1 MDQGSGV
8 AMNCGR
14 GHRCSSDPTLLWLW
28 RRLAAAA
35 VTPSL
40 GISIC
45 LRCGPKEQKKVGG
58 CCNRRQKSDQHS
70 SFGFVAF
77 FFCLVG
83 WFMFCLGR
91 ILAMWKFQ
99 GQGSNPGC
107 LSDSARSFN
116 LLRQENSCVPF
127 L

>member
-8 AMNCGR
+8 AMNCGI

-45 LRCGPKEQKKVGG
+45 LRCGPKEQKKGG
-58 CCNRRQKSDQHS
+58 GVLQSKAEIRSTFQFWFCC
-70 SFGFVAF
+70 F
-77 FFCLVG
+77 FFLSGWLVHVLFG
-83 WFMFCLGR
+83 AHPRHVEVSG
-91 ILAMWKFQ
+91 
-99 GQGSNPGC
+99 PGIKPR
-107 LSDSARSFN
+107 LP
-116 LLRQENSCVPF
+116 Q
-127 L
+127 